1 MKLFLDTAN
10 IEEIRQGVSLGL
22 VDGIT
27 TNPSLIAKE
36 ERSLEE
42 VAKEICELVDGPV
55 SLEVVSTNAT
65 EIIEEARYLAK
76 IHKNVVVKIPMI
88 REGLKALHVVS
99 QEGIRVNVTLIFSAN
114 QALLAAKNGATIVSP
129 FVGRLDDI
137 GNSGIEL
144 ISDIVQIYNHYEFNT
159 EVLVASIRTPIH
171 VLEAAKI
178 GAHIATLS
186 VKVLE
191 QLIKH
196 PLTDIGLEQFLSD
209 WEKQKTHKNE
219 NIVDKLHV
227 PSLLKEKAKSNN

>member
-1 MKLFLDTAN
+1 MKFFLDTAN

-36 ERSLEE
+36 GRDLEE

-55 SLEVVSTNAT
+55 SLEVVSTNSA
-65 EIIEEARYLAK
+65 EIIEEARHLAK

-114 QALLAAKNGATIVSP
+114 QALLAAKNGAAIVSP

-137 GNSGIEL
+137 GNSGMEL
-144 ISDIVQIYNHYEFNT
+144 IYDIVQIYSHYEFNT

-171 VLEAAKI
+171 VLEAAKM
-178 GAHIATLS
+178 GAHIATLPG
-186 VKVLE
+186 KVLE

-196 PLTDIGLEQFLSD
+196 PLTDIGLEQFLAD
-209 WEKQKTHKNE
+209 WEKQKN
-219 NIVDKLHV
+219 
-227 PSLLKEKAKSNN
+227 S